1 MRVMMLSWEYPP
13 RIVGGISPHVKDLSQ
28 RLQAKGIEVHVVTK
42 HTPLAPDEEVEPSG
56 VQIHRVHLTDQP
68 KDFLHEIQL
77 LNQATEHRVRQLLED
92 WRPGGQPTIF
102 HAHDWLSLDSAR
114 TLKYEY
120 KLPMV
125 ATVHATEAGRHGG
138 IFSETSKYIH
148 EQEYWLNYEA
158 WRVIVC
164 SEFMK
169 GECQR
174 LYNCPVDKIDVI
186 YNGVEPEKFE
196 FDWSEKERLEHR
208 AKLALPDEKIVMYVG
223 RFVREKGIQVLLNAA
238 SVILAQEPNTKFLI
252 VGGGNRERF
261 EKFVEW
267 YGLQDKV
274 LFTGFMANRSLH
286 QLYRCA
292 DVAVFPS
299 LYEPF
304 GIVALEAMAA
314 GAHVVASDAGGLK
327 EVVLH
332 DETGTSCFSD
342 NPESLA
348 WAVLKVLR
356 DPNRADKLSTAA
368 KVRLKQDFDW
378 GLLADQTIAV
388 YDQVWEEFI
397 HSYWVENTVWP
408 VSPGAEERAKR
419 LRLQEK
425 ATEGMII
432 QRPRPKVA
440 SNLPALT
447 EVVEE
452 EDETEQD
459 LLI

>member
-1 MRVMMLSWEYPP
+1 
-13 RIVGGISPHVKDLSQ
+13 
-28 RLQAKGIEVHVVTK
+28 
-42 HTPLAPDEEVEPSG
+42 
-56 VQIHRVHLTDQP
+56 
-68 KDFLHEIQL
+68 
-77 LNQATEHRVRQLLED
+77 
-92 WRPGGQPTIF
+92 
-102 HAHDWLSLDSAR
+102 
-114 TLKYEY
+114 
-120 KLPMV
+120 
-125 ATVHATEAGRHGG
+125 
-138 IFSETSKYIH
+138 
-148 EQEYWLNYEA
+148 
-158 WRVIVC
+158 
-164 SEFMK
+164 
-169 GECQR
+169 
-174 LYNCPVDKIDVI
+174 
-186 YNGVEPEKFE
+186 
-196 FDWSEKERLEHR
+196 
-208 AKLALPDEKIVMYVG
+208 
-223 RFVREKGIQVLLNAA
+223 
-238 SVILAQEPNTKFLI
+238 

-368 KVRLKQDFDW
+368 KIRLKQDFDW

-425 ATEGMII
+425 ATEGTII

-459 LLI
+459 LTLYPSLSR